1 LAPRAETNQYTPRR
15 AQATI
20 TTILDACMSFGHVR
34 PIEGDPLE
42 RHPPASWKTL
52 RAAAPVP
59 TGPGT
64 RPWDRRRYASFE
76 VDRTQRA
83 REDRGRSRGRLEM
96 KKGHSE
102 EQAAVARRF
111 GTNVKRLREARRL
124 SRDELASL
132 SGISADSI
140 YRIETAR
147 RLVKISTWFR
157 LAGGLG
163 AEPGE
168 LTEGIEWSPPRDGRR
183 SRSRSSA
190 DAA

>member
-1 LAPRAETNQYTPRR
+1 MEDPPGGDAGPHRTGK
-15 AQATI
+15 AT
-20 TTILDACMSFGHVR
+20 LGS
-34 PIEGDPLE
+34 
-42 RHPPASWKTL
+42 
-52 RAAAPVP
+52 
-59 TGPGT
+59 
-64 RPWDRRRYASFE
+64 RRYASFE

-83 REDRGRSRGRLEM
+83 REDRGRSQGRLEM

-111 GTNVKRLREARRL
+111 GTNLNRLREARGL

-168 LTEGIEWSPPRDGRR
+168 LTEGIEWSLPSDGRR
-183 SRSRSSA
+183 GRVRSSA
-190 DAA
+190 DAP